1 MPKRRNSKRT
11 RTGGD
16 SANPGSYS
24 DAASYA
30 LATAGSGNTQY
41 ANTFDISRSQV
52 PGNAL
57 VGLQGQT
64 VGGRRRRSRSRRR
77 SRKGGVLGGIISN
90 ALAPATLLAMQQSYK
105 RKKGGKGKRRSRKQK
120 GGLWSGIISKAAAP
134 FTLLAMQ
141 QSYRRK
147 KSGNQTRRR
156 S

>member
-1 MPKRRNSKRT
+1 MPKRRNTKRT
-11 RTGGD
+11 RKGGMD
-16 SANPGSYS
+16 SASPSSYS

-30 LATAGSGNTQY
+30 LATVGTGNTQY
-41 ANTFDISRSQV
+41 NNTFDISKSRV

-64 VGGRRRRSRSRRR
+64 VGGRRKRSRSMSKSRSRSRSR
-77 SRKGGVLGGIISN
+77 S
-90 ALAPATLLAMQQSYK
+90 
-105 RKKGGKGKRRSRKQK
+105 QK
-120 GGLWSGIISKAAAP
+120 GGYWSGIISTALAP

-141 QSYRRK
+141 QSFRRK